1 MMWHRSLLDTIE
13 QARERGMCLYGAG
26 FWGEVTYKIL
36 SRMGYIPLCFCDDS
50 EEKWNRQ
57 YQGLQVYSL
66 EDAANKYPDA
76 IFIVCKEGRKISG
89 HNPLEFKD
97 MISRL
102 KEYGVYDSHSE
113 LRVSMYRFLLEIGKG
128 DLPASFHE
136 EKEEA
141 ILEGDVKNLLL
152 FNHMSRSGSWYLEQL
167 LDGHPDI
174 LTLPYS
180 TNIFTVVYEKR
191 LQYLEDEELLIEMSA
206 QMVDYFHSLYEK
218 KFMGKGRGLYGDQ
231 VINEHGDFI
240 YDVLIYPDEFMEYLR
255 LQFSGRKICLDS
267 LGHMMRIYAAAYG
280 NCLGKKK
287 KDSGQEGFWFLYHMH
302 EINWD
307 VAKAYE
313 YFNKDEFRRIEN
325 LFIIREPIQQLY
337 SFLRYTLN
345 KRNANLWIK
354 GNESFSHVM
363 KSEMGLMLEKRQG
376 IDNVMAVR
384 LEDLK
389 LYPYGTM
396 AGVCG
401 WLNIKY
407 HDSLSKT
414 TLNGIQVYYPAATE
428 NGFRYIT
435 GNDTMTVER
444 KDFSEYLTLWDEAR
458 LNIVYAKF
466 KRAFGYQNDVPDFT
480 EFDEEMLEC
489 LLKKDF
495 KFADKCQKLAV
506 KNGDVDAS
514 FNINKFVKNLYMEY
528 MREYRDETVYY
539 GYIKPVRD

>member
-1 MMWHRSLLDTIE
+1 
-13 QARERGMCLYGAG
+13 
-26 FWGEVTYKIL
+26 
-36 SRMGYIPLCFCDDS
+36 
-50 EEKWNRQ
+50 
-57 YQGLQVYSL
+57 
-66 EDAANKYPDA
+66 
-76 IFIVCKEGRKISG
+76 
-89 HNPLEFKD
+89 
-97 MISRL
+97 
-102 KEYGVYDSHSE
+102 
-113 LRVSMYRFLLEIGKG
+113 
-128 DLPASFHE
+128 
-136 EKEEA
+136 
-141 ILEGDVKNLLL
+141 
-152 FNHMSRSGSWYLEQL
+152 
-167 LDGHPDI
+167 
-174 LTLPYS
+174 
-180 TNIFTVVYEKR
+180 
-191 LQYLEDEELLIEMSA
+191 
-206 QMVDYFHSLYEK
+206 
-218 KFMGKGRGLYGDQ
+218 
-231 VINEHGDFI
+231 
-240 YDVLIYPDEFMEYLR
+240 
-255 LQFSGRKICLDS
+255 
-267 LGHMMRIYAAAYG
+267 
-280 NCLGKKK
+280 
-287 KDSGQEGFWFLYHMH
+287 
-302 EINWD
+302 
-307 VAKAYE
+307 
-313 YFNKDEFRRIEN
+313 
-325 LFIIREPIQQLY
+325 
-337 SFLRYTLN
+337 
-345 KRNANLWIK
+345 
-354 GNESFSHVM
+354 
-363 KSEMGLMLEKRQG
+363 MGLMLEKRQG

-528 MREYRDETVYY
+528 MREYRDETEYY